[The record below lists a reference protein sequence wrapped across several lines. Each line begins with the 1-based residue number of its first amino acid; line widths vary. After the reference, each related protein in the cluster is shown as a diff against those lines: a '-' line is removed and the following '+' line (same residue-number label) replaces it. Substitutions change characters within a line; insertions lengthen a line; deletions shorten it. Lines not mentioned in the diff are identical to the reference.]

1 MKSKIELIGIVG
13 MLALTAGGAAGQG
26 RSVSARRTAFMEQ
39 EYAIAKTAK
48 SYFIFDFEDKTVF
61 LKAKGI
67 VLKQWPIAKFSCW
80 GRATGP
86 LPYALERKT
95 ALNPPVRNDV
105 TPVKDDQAAAEGA
118 IVPAPAPEPKK
129 TSLSDDLDILELV
142 KMPVKYTLVLPDEI
156 KIIVHAKKKGLA
168 RFWEGFGR
176 IFSRGIARPYQTI
189 VRAIKKN
196 PFTDI
201 EIVFPEEND
210 AKGVY
215 WSFFE
220 GQKCLIYWPE

>member
-1 MKSKIELIGIVG
+1 MKKKKWRTGIAGFLV
-13 MLALTAGGAAGQG
+13 LTAGWAAGPEPT
-26 RSVSARRTAFMEQ
+26 VSARRTAFLEH

-48 SYFIFDFEDKTVF
+48 SYFIFDFEDKMVF

-67 VLKQWPIAKFSCW
+67 VLKQWPIVRFGMW

-86 LPYALERKT
+86 LPYTLERKT
-95 ALNPPVRNDV
+95 VLNPPVRTDV
-105 TPVKDDQAAAEGA
+105 TPVKSDQAVAGTAS
-118 IVPAPAPEPKK
+118 APVSAVDLKK
-129 TSLSDDLDILELV
+129 TSPYDLDIWELP
-142 KMPVKYTLVLPDEI
+142 KMPVKYVLELPDEI
-156 KIIVHAKKKGLA
+156 RINVRPQRKGFA
-168 RFWEGFGR
+168 RFAEGVGR
-176 IFSRGIARPYQTI
+176 IFSRGIARPFHTI
-189 VRAIKKN
+189 MRAIKKN

-201 EIVFPEEND
+201 EIVFPEDND

>member
-1 MKSKIELIGIVG
+1 MKKKIWLIGIVG
-13 MLALTAGGAAGQG
+13 MLALTAGRTAGQG
-26 RSVSARRTAFMEQ
+26 PSVSARRTAFMEQ
-39 EYAIAKTAK
+39 EYGIAKTAK
-48 SYFIFDFEDKTVF
+48 SYFIFDFEDKMVL

-67 VLKQWPIAKFSCW
+67 VLKQWPIAKFSRW
-80 GRATGP
+80 GRMTGP
-86 LPYALERKT
+86 LLYTLERKT
-95 ALNPPVRNDV
+95 ALNPPVRTDV
-105 TPVKDDQAAAEGA
+105 TPVKSDQAADAR
-118 IVPAPAPEPKK
+118 ITVQAPAPEPKK
-129 TSLSDDLDILELV
+129 TSSSDDLDILELV

-156 KIIVHAKKKGLA
+156 KIIVHPQKKGLA

-220 GQKCLIYWPE
+220 GQKCLIYWPD

>member
-1 MKSKIELIGIVG
+1 MKSKIGLIGIVG
-13 MLALTAGGAAGQG
+13 VLALTAGRAAGQG
-26 RSVSARRTAFMEQ
+26 PSVSARRTAFMEQ
-39 EYAIAKTAK
+39 EYAIAKTGK
-48 SYFIFDFEDKTVF
+48 SYFIFDFEDKMVF

-67 VLKQWPIAKFSCW
+67 VLKQWPIAKFIRW
-80 GRATGP
+80 GWATAL
-86 LPYALERKT
+86 LPYTIKNKT
-95 ALNPPVRNDV
+95 ALNPPERTDV
-105 TPVKDDQAAAEGA
+105 TPVKNDQAAAEGGT
-118 IVPAPAPEPKK
+118 VPAPANDPKK
-129 TSLSDDLDILELV
+129 TSTSDDLEILELV

-156 KIIVHAKKKGLA
+156 KIIIHPQKKGLA

-189 VRAIKKN
+189 VRAIKKS

-201 EIVFPEEND
+201 EIVFPKEND